1 MRLLRRL
8 RHDGGMTLVELMVS
22 MLLMGIVG
30 SLVTAGVVNVV
41 NGLRHTDNE
50 NQGLSDVRNVAERIA
65 RDVRDARGVYSGATQ
80 SQLQIWIDYNS
91 DYRIENSTELVTW
104 TVPPIAQ
111 TGGHY
116 YVYRCVGLTN
126 PASCGPG
133 TGVVEARTLITN
145 IAFAYFNGASQ
156 TASTTGGTTTTQV
169 QVDVQYDA
177 FLGTS
182 STVRHEAFQVRLR
195 NACGG
200 STCTG

>member
-104 TVPPIAQ
+104 TVYQ
-111 TGGHY
+111 TGTHY
-116 YVYRCVGLTN
+116 YVY
-126 PASCGPG
+126 
-133 TGVVEARTLITN
+133 
-145 IAFAYFNGASQ
+145 
-156 TASTTGGTTTTQV
+156 
-169 QVDVQYDA
+169 
-177 FLGTS
+177 
-182 STVRHEAFQVRLR
+182 
-195 NACGG
+195 
-200 STCTG
+200 